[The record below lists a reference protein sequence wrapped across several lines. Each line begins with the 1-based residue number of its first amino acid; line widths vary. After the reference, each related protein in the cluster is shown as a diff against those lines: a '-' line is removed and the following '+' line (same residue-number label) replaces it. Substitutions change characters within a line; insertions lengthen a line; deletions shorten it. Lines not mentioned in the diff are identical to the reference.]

1 MRTGSNASMSRLA
14 LTEFARN
21 LAAGAR
27 LACLLPVRRLDF
39 RIGVGSLVVLLLLS
53 AVLDIGLDTV
63 RAADDAVFS
72 WQGVSAETYSAGA
85 LLFVSA
91 LVSLLLRQRTLL
103 LALPTI
109 VFAAYPTLQ
118 VARGILLIVPGAS
131 DLRAALTAWQD
142 DALFAWTVLVFVRA
156 AAVALAEVPARV
168 AVQRSPTS
176 DPPARTRA
184 WPRRW
189 LRTGLVAA
197 ALLAPLWFGPVFAPD
212 APWWRPAGVDAD
224 PDYPNPASEPVIDA
238 QRVLFDEALAGL
250 ADSRAGVTD
259 LYFVAMAASESD
271 ALRSDVLSAQEVMD
285 ERWAT
290 DGRSVAL
297 VNHRASLLEQPM
309 ASVTNLREAL
319 AEIAQVI
326 DADED
331 VVMLYVAGNGAPG
344 GAVDVALPPYDLV
357 PLTPAG
363 VRRLL
368 DDAGIRWRIVVVTA
382 CYAGAWL
389 TALADDHTLVLTA
402 TAGGGAG
409 AGCAVSEG
417 GTAFGSA
424 LFGAGLTEADTMEG
438 AFAAA
443 RRSIGEHALGDAAS
457 LPQMAVGEA
466 MAGKLRELER
476 GRAARRAS
484 RSV

>member
-1 MRTGSNASMSRLA
+1 MSRLA
-14 LTEFARN
+14 LTELARN

-27 LACLLPVRRLDF
+27 LACLLRVRRLDF

-53 AVLDIGLDTV
+53 AMLDIGLDYV
-63 RAADDAVFS
+63 RAADDSVFS

-91 LVSLLLRQRTLL
+91 LVSLLLRQRALL

-109 VFAAYPTLQ
+109 VFAAYPTIQ
-118 VARGILLIVPGAS
+118 VARAILLVGADAS
-131 DLRAALTAWQD
+131 AAAGLLAAWQD
-142 DALFAWTVLVFVRA
+142 DVLFAWTALVFVRA
-156 AAVALAEVPARV
+156 AAVALAGVPARG
-168 AVQRSPTS
+168 AALRPRATGAL
-176 DPPARTRA
+176 ARTRA
-184 WPRRW
+184 WPGRW
-189 LRTGLVAA
+189 LRTCLVAA

-212 APWWRPAGVDAD
+212 APWWRPAVGGADAD
-224 PDYPNPASEPVIDA
+224 YPDPASEPVIDA
-238 QRVLFDEALAGL
+238 QRVLLDEALAGL

-290 DGRSVAL
+290 DGRSVAF

-331 VVMLYVAGNGAPG
+331 VVMLYVTGNGAPG

-382 CYAGAWL
+382 CYSGAWL
-389 TALADDHTLVLTA
+389 EALADDNTLVLTA
-402 TAGGGAG
+402 TAGDGTG

-424 LFGAGLTEADTMEG
+424 LFGAGLTEADTMES
-438 AFAAA
+438 AFEAA
-443 RRSIGEHALGDAAS
+443 RTSIGEHAKGDATS
-457 LPQMAVGEA
+457 LPQIAVGQA

>member
-1 MRTGSNASMSRLA
+1 
-14 LTEFARN
+14 
-21 LAAGAR
+21 
-27 LACLLPVRRLDF
+27 
-39 RIGVGSLVVLLLLS
+39 
-53 AVLDIGLDTV
+53 
-63 RAADDAVFS
+63 
-72 WQGVSAETYSAGA
+72 
-85 LLFVSA
+85 
-91 LVSLLLRQRTLL
+91 
-103 LALPTI
+103 
-109 VFAAYPTLQ
+109 
-118 VARGILLIVPGAS
+118 
-131 DLRAALTAWQD
+131 
-142 DALFAWTVLVFVRA
+142 
-156 AAVALAEVPARV
+156 
-168 AVQRSPTS
+168 
-176 DPPARTRA
+176 
-184 WPRRW
+184 
-189 LRTGLVAA
+189 
-197 ALLAPLWFGPVFAPD
+197 
-212 APWWRPAGVDAD
+212 
-224 PDYPNPASEPVIDA
+224 VIDA
-238 QRVLFDEALAGL
+238 QRVLLDEALAGL

-259 LYFVAMAASESD
+259 LYFVAIAASESD

-331 VVMLYVAGNGAPG
+331 VVMLYLAGNGAPG
-344 GAVDVALPPYDLV
+344 GAVDVALPPFDLV

-382 CYAGAWL
+382 CYSGAWL
-389 TALADDHTLVLTA
+389 EALVDDSTLVLTA

-424 LFGAGLTEADTMEG
+424 LFGAGLTEADTVEG

-443 RRSIGEHALGDAAS
+443 KRSIGEHAQGDAAS
-457 LPQMAVGEA
+457 LPQMAVGQG